1 MKSTNNFISPRFIGK
16 RFEDHSIPMDIL
28 KDFAVFEDMIFEIA
42 RWIYKEENIDKK
54 RAPKKFFEGVSI
66 KLQSIEHGS
75 AVANFVVHYE
85 NQGLFNTGVESYV
98 EKARE
103 KFVETIKNSAKKI
116 SVIPPNLLLYFDK
129 IGRGLRDSEAIEFR
143 MENNETAV
151 LNREVRHQLILSSGV
166 TTDYSEETELYG
178 TIPEADQEQNKFTI
192 LLVDGKRINCPLEQI
207 HQGAVMEA
215 FIGYKQKQN
224 VKIKGVVVMSY
235 SGKINRV
242 ESIDRIEL
250 LDPLDLGA
258 RLNEIGNLKAGWLN
272 GEGVGY
278 DTAELKWFED
288 CFRNYYPGDITPPKV
303 FPTSD
308 GSLRMEWSASEVYII
323 SELNLKLK
331 IANIQ
336 IIHPEFEEVTE
347 NSFGLSNEGDWIKFT
362 DYIIRGLQENHA

>member
-28 KDFAVFEDMIFEIA
+28 KDFAVFEDLIFEIA

-66 KLQSIEHGS
+66 KLQSIEQGS

-85 NQGLFNTGVESYV
+85 NQGLFNTGVEGYV

-103 KFVETIKNSAKKI
+103 KFVEAIKNSAKKS

-143 MENNETAV
+143 MENNEIAV

-178 TIPEADQEQNKFTI
+178 TIPEADQEQNKFTL
-192 LLVDGKRINCPLEQI
+192 LLVDGKRINCPLEQM
-207 HQGAVMEA
+207 HSGTVMEA

-235 SGKINRV
+235 TGKINRV

-272 GEGVGY
+272 GEGIGY
-278 DTAELKWFED
+278 ETAELKWFEE
-288 CFRNYYPGDITPPKV
+288 CFRNYYPGDIVSPKI
-303 FPTSD
+303 FPTPE
-308 GSLRMEWSASEVYII
+308 GYLRMEWSASEIYII
-323 SELNLKLK
+323 SEVNLKSK
-331 IANIQ
+331 SANIQ
-336 IIHPEFEEVTE
+336 IIHPESEEVAETAI
-347 NSFGLSNEGDWIKFT
+347 GLTNEEEWMKFT
-362 DYIIRGLQENHA
+362 DFIKVGLSQNHE